1 MIELASRVSGIL
13 AGSITSAAPPT
24 RRRALPLTRASERQA
39 AGPLACAP
47 ACHRAAPR
55 KAALP
60 APSRHAR
67 RTACENGASP
77 SARGLHRIIRC
88 GISKNSRKRPF
99 AHSKGLAPTSPAAL
113 QQPRRNCNCQC
124 IQGFRFPK
132 VRHAT
137 RRAKAAR
144 CNAAFALP
152 GCAMDNPA
160 ATKACYKKAQ
170 AVETRVPLD

>member
-1 MIELASRVSGIL
+1 MGFSG
-13 AGSITSAAPPT
+13 AAF
-24 RRRALPLTRASERQA
+24 
-39 AGPLACAP
+39 
-47 ACHRAAPR
+47 
-55 KAALP
+55 
-60 APSRHAR
+60 
-67 RTACENGASP
+67 
-77 SARGLHRIIRC
+77 
-88 GISKNSRKRPF
+88 SKNSRMRPF

-113 QQPRRNCNCQC
+113 QQPRRNCNCQY

-152 GCAMDNPA
+152 GCAMDDPA